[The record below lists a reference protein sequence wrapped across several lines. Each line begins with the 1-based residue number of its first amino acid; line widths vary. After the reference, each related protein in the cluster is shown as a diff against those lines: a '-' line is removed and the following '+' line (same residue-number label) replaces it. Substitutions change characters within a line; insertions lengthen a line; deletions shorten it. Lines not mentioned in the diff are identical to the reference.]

1 MSVSSQFPNTR
12 KLMKARVR
20 RPSAFIVFKCW
31 NRWNTKH
38 SFLKLLLNR
47 ASLTKNNETK
57 KNQKMFL
64 LLISFSFSLNS
75 DNTRMAYLVTG
86 LLYVWGWRYLFFEVW
101 NLFRTFKARFFCF
114 WQTKL
119 YTIRWQIIRAQMN
132 DHIQGFNFDGKAV
145 YLMAYLVAG
154 FTWIYTLLDCFLL
167 MSFWESMF
175 LIKESPMIK
184 TRNPSDGAGISHT
197 SLWSPE

>member
-12 KLMKARVR
+12 KLMKARAR

-101 NLFRTFKARFFCF
+101 NLFRTFKARVFLFLANKTLHHQMANYSCPNERS
-114 WQTKL
+114 
-119 YTIRWQIIRAQMN
+119 YTRVQLR
-132 DHIQGFNFDGKAV
+132 
-145 YLMAYLVAG
+145 
-154 FTWIYTLLDCFLL
+154 
-167 MSFWESMF
+167 WESC
-175 LIKESPMIK
+175 LPH
-184 TRNPSDGAGISHT
+184 GIFGRWFYLDIYASRLF
-197 SLWSPE
+197 SFNELLGIDVLD